1 MSLFDDTFDTKIG
14 GKKKSSMFAYME
26 ETETP
31 EDDVN
36 VDTPE
41 LSEEDEKVEKEAAL
55 YDLSRN
61 SISSYKF
68 SPSLEACDEEMEYL
82 CMEHVSLLATLDK
95 ADVIATESYNSATS
109 ETEQQA
115 VVEGFKETVS
125 KYWERFKAFCIKIKN
140 LIVRTVQRVIG
151 YLKTLFVRIA
161 AKIVAKLR
169 GKDAKKMAKKVGD
182 VNPSR
187 YVSKVAVYKVL
198 LDAPT
203 MDAALKFVDS
213 QNKRYNDQT
222 ILVLAKAAIEE
233 AKAETGKLDDYRD
246 EVENNTEENF
256 KSKSELVE
264 LVVGEDDPEEIEVT
278 DYHSKIQTFVTD
290 LTKAKIPKSVETTKK
305 AILKAIDTI
314 EKMATKSKSISSK
327 RMSLLTYIMNKAVQ
341 QMNALLGAI
350 QQICVMWL
358 QARIKVVNKFYNAT
372 EEKEEEETEESYIP
386 STESSSI
393 MDFYLS
399 L

>member
-14 GKKKSSMFAYME
+14 GKKSSMFAYME
-26 ETETP
+26 QKETSDDAA
-31 EDDVN
+31 EDEV
-36 VDTPE
+36 E
-41 LSEEDEKVEKEAAL
+41 LTEEEEKVEKEAAL

-95 ADVIATESYNSATS
+95 ADAIATESYNSASS

-161 AKIVAKLR
+161 AKVVAKLR

-182 VNPSR
+182 TNPSR
-187 YVSKVAVYKVL
+187 YVSKVEVYKEL
-198 LDAPT
+198 LDADT
-203 MDAALKFVDS
+203 MDKALKFVDD
-213 QNKRYNDQT
+213 QNTTYNNSV
-222 ILVLAKAAIEE
+222 ILNQAKAAIEE
-233 AKAETGKLDDYRD
+233 AKAETGKLDEYRD
-246 EVENNTEENF
+246 SVENKIEERF
-256 KSKSELVE
+256 KTKSELVE
-264 LVVGEDDPEEIEVT
+264 IAVGADEPEEIDVT
-278 DYHSKIQTFVTD
+278 SYHGKIQQFVTD
-290 LTKAKIPKSVETTKK
+290 LTKAKIPKSVESTKK
-305 AILKAIDTI
+305 SILKSIDTI
-314 EKMATKSKSISSK
+314 EKMATKSKSLSSK

-341 QMNALLGAI
+341 QMNALLAAI
-350 QQICVMWL
+350 QQVCVMWL

-386 STESSSI
+386 SMKSSSV